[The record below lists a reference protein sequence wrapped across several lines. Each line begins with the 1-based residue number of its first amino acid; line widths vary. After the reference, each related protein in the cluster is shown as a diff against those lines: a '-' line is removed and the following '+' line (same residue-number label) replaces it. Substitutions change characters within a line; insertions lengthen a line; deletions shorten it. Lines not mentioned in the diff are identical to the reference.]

1 MGLLQRGRHVKGPA
15 ARRSRTIAWIS
26 FILLKF
32 RPLYVIVL
40 QRINER
46 QKCDLEEQLDHKH
59 IELKSLDHD
68 YKVLCQTLRDT
79 EKELELHQ
87 KLNLHY
93 VEHIK
98 LMGES
103 KFPDS
108 VSPSPS
114 EDQELDRVRSK
125 LLELEEENKN
135 LAEEL
140 KARTADLEMIISQAE
155 HCKRQLGLPAEATI
169 TDIQNKIDEMVQL
182 TGLTT
187 ELMQLEREINELR
200 GQRTT
205 IERNIAELKR
215 QQNRVE
221 FETRNVMAKNTRL
234 AGRRRIQPVYM
245 PGARAGQQHQFMV
258 LPSLPVKEAIPPD
271 FTLMGGKPKRPGS
284 NTGLVPP
291 IKAVRANTQLSMS
304 QGSGTMRRTDSII
317 ISKRKGSDDSFR
329 RNDTPTSEISQ
340 HSSGEKSSAKLASPI
355 SSTQGKIYTFLL
367 HYVSKRD
374 YTFKYRN
381 SLHPS
386 SPTS

>member
-1 MGLLQRGRHVKGPA
+1 
-15 ARRSRTIAWIS
+15 
-26 FILLKF
+26 
-32 RPLYVIVL
+32 
-40 QRINER
+40 
-46 QKCDLEEQLDHKH
+46 
-59 IELKSLDHD
+59 
-68 YKVLCQTLRDT
+68 
-79 EKELELHQ
+79 
-87 KLNLHY
+87 
-93 VEHIK
+93 
-98 LMGES
+98 MGES

-114 EDQELDRVRSK
+114 EDQELEKVKSR

-187 ELMQLEREINELR
+187 ELMELEKEVNELR
-200 GQRTT
+200 RQRTT

-245 PGARAGQQHQFMV
+245 PGSRAGQHHQFMV

-271 FTLMGGKPKRPGS
+271 FTLMGAKPKRPGS

-304 QGSGTMRRTDSII
+304 QGSETMRRSDSII

-329 RNDTPTSEISQ
+329 SNNTPTSEISQ
-340 HSSGEKSSAKLASPI
+340 QSSGEKSSAKPAPPI
-355 SSTQGKIYTFLL
+355 SNSGGKRGFIPFFCIMCRKEIT
-367 HYVSKRD
+367 HS
-374 YTFKYRN
+374 N
-381 SLHPS
+381 IEMACILHPQPARNRQYMCCKAKS
-386 SPTS
+386 TSPGCCSVQHCFIFKDESNSNIYMKTGNGKYSMAIHITSFN